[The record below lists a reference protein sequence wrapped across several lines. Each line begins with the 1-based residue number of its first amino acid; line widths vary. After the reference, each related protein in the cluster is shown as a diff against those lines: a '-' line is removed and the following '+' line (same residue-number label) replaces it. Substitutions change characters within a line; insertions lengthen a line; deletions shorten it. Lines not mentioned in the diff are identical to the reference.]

1 MGVNARAFAAAVK
14 GKATFADIR
23 YEKDE
28 RFVLDVKDGEIRR
41 CVSGSESGVGVR
53 VLYGGLWGLSST
65 TDVTRT
71 GVAKAVEKAL
81 RVARSAAP
89 HAKEKITLAP
99 VSTAPARRFW
109 KPKKDPFDKTPQEWI
124 QFLMDVGKTAK
135 GEAEVNSVSTG
146 VEMTRTETVY
156 ETSEGLR
163 REHGLTR
170 LLFQSDIGARR
181 GDRMTSHRVR
191 IGGTK
196 GMELFSKQ
204 DPEEAVAHSAKAAVR
219 MLSARRPPLGKVP
232 VITDPDL
239 TGVFAHEALGHA
251 CEADLVI
258 AGESL
263 LAGRIGEK
271 FGSDEVTIVDDSSVR
286 GAFGSIPF
294 DAEGLPSKRKVL
306 FERGQLAGYI
316 HSRETAGRLGMKPNG
331 GARAED
337 YSVRPLVR
345 MSNTMIDAGDWGFEE
360 MIKDTK
366 RGILA
371 MGTRGGQVDVARGT
385 FQFSAQESFLIE
397 RGEITT
403 PLLDVSINGLI
414 LETLARIDAVGK
426 KVELAS
432 PGFCGKGQLVPVGD
446 GGPYV
451 RMSEALVGG
460 G

>member
-1 MGVNARAFAAAVK
+1 VVGNARAFAAANK
-14 GKATFADIR
+14 GKASFADIR

-28 RFVLDVKDGEIRR
+28 RFVLEIKDGEIRR
-41 CVSGSESGVGVR
+41 CVAGSESGVGVR
-53 VLYGGLWGLSST
+53 VLYGGIWGLSST
-65 TDVTRT
+65 TDVTNA
-71 GVAKAVEKAL
+71 GVEKAVKQAL

-89 HAKEKITLAP
+89 HAKEQITLAP
-99 VSTAPARRFW
+99 VRTTLARRVW
-109 KPKKDPFDKTPQEWI
+109 KPKKDPFATTPEEWI
-124 QFLMDVGKTAK
+124 RFLMDVGKIAD
-135 GEAEVNSVSTG
+135 GPNEVNSVATG
-146 VEMTRTETVY
+146 VEMTRTDTVY

-181 GDRMTSHRVR
+181 GERMTSHRVR

-196 GMELFSKQ
+196 GKELFDTD
-204 DPEEAVAHSAKAAVR
+204 DPRSAVADSAKAAVR

-271 FGSDEVTIVDDSSVR
+271 FGSDEVTIVDDSSVP

-294 DAEGLPSKRKVL
+294 DAEGLPSGRKVL
-306 FERGQLAGYI
+306 FKGGRLVGYI
-316 HSRETAGRLGMKPNG
+316 HSRETAGKLGMAPNG

-360 MIKDTK
+360 LIKDTK

-371 MGTRGGQVDVARGT
+371 KGTRGGQVDVARGT

-397 RGEITT
+397 DGEITT
-403 PLLDVSINGLI
+403 PLLDVSINGII
-414 LETLARIDAVGK
+414 LETLQKIDAVGK

-446 GGPYV
+446 GGPYI